1 MDFDGFIGDIKA
13 NKWQVFG
20 VEVYK
25 SGRLLHSYGDCDK
38 NLHEIYSATKT
49 VLSMAVGIACD
60 EGLFDIKR
68 CLLDYMPTERLA
80 KMGREQKAAFEQITI
95 ERLLTMSV
103 EGFPF
108 RAAGD
113 SWLDFSL
120 SRKIKNPGERV
131 FAYSNIPAYLVGL
144 ALAEALK
151 TAGWKSK
158 SSVLKASSES
168 SNKVVI
174 ERADSE
180 KSQSTENSILL
191 NYIEEKLL
199 SPLGISRYQ
208 YQLCPDGYFYGASGM
223 KLTVHD
229 LSKLGLLLYN
239 KGRFEGQRI
248 VSEEYVKAAT
258 SIQQKN
264 QEGGYGYFIW
274 KYKDGFSINGKWKQK
289 CYVLPDQELIISFL
303 SHIEDGSVPL
313 IESMKKH
320 LLQICK

>member
-1 MDFDGFIGDIKA
+1 MDFDGFIGDIEA

-25 SGRLLHSYGDCDK
+25 DNRLLASYGDCDK
-38 NLHEIYSATKT
+38 DLHEIYSATKT
-49 VLSMAVGIACD
+49 VLSLAVGIACD
-60 EGLFDIKR
+60 QGLFNIKR
-68 CLLDYMPTERLA
+68 CLLDYMPGERLA
-80 KMGREQKAAFEQITI
+80 KMGGEQKAAFEQITI

-103 EGFPF
+103 ASFPF

-120 SRKIKNPGERV
+120 SRKIKNPGERI
-131 FAYSNIPAYLVGL
+131 FSYSNISAYLVGV

-151 TAGWKSK
+151 ISGWKSEIPAT
-158 SSVLKASSES
+158 KASCES
-168 SNKVVI
+168 SDKAVI
-174 ERADSE
+174 ESTASE
-180 KSQSTENSILL
+180 KSQSSENSILL

-239 KGRFEGQRI
+239 KGSFEGQRI
-248 VSEEYVKAAT
+248 VSGEYVKAAT
-258 SIQQKN
+258 SIQQENK
-264 QEGGYGYFIW
+264 EGGYGYFIW
-274 KYKDGFSINGKWKQK
+274 KYRDGFSINGKWKQK

-303 SHIEDGSVPL
+303 SHIEDDSVPL
-313 IESMKKH
+313 IESMEKH
-320 LLQICK
+320 LLGL

>member
-1 MDFDGFIGDIKA
+1 MDFDGFIGDIK
-13 NKWQVFG
+13 NNHWQVFG

-25 SGRLLHSYGDCDK
+25 EGRLLASYGDTDK
-38 NLHEIYSATKT
+38 DLHEIYSATKT
-49 VLSMAVGIACD
+49 VLSLAVGIACD

-68 CLLDYMPTERLA
+68 CLLDYMPAERLA
-80 KMGREQKAAFEQITI
+80 KMGMEQKTAFEQITI

-103 EGFPF
+103 AGFPF

-131 FAYSNIPAYLVGL
+131 FAYSNIPAYLVGI

-151 TAGWKSK
+151 IGGWKNYSPVGAASSK
-158 SSVLKASSES
+158 SPVS
-168 SNKVVI
+168 
-174 ERADSE
+174 
-180 KSQSTENSILL
+180 ENSILL

-239 KGRFEGQRI
+239 KGSFEGQRI

-258 SIQQKN
+258 SIQQEN

-274 KYKDGFSINGKWKQK
+274 KYRDGFSINGKWKQK
-289 CYVLPDQELIISFL
+289 CYVLPNQELIISFL
-303 SHIEDGSVPL
+303 SHIEDDSLPL
-313 IESMKKH
+313 IESMEKH
-320 LLQICK
+320 LLEALRP